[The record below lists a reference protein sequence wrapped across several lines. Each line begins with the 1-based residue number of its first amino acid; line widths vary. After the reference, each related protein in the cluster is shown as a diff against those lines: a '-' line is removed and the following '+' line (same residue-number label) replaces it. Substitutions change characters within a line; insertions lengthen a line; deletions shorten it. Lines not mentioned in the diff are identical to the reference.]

1 MSPPKVSVHATAVE
15 RNKLFKKMAAG
26 NRLVHVPADVVRKGI
41 FSGLFSVP
49 KDLEKD
55 RLILDARPPN
65 TLEPVLSTWT
75 STMSSANALTGIE
88 LEQDQ
93 SLFMSG
99 RDIRDFFYQFKVG
112 PQRARRNVLAS
123 LLSCADLE
131 FIFGRPFAEPGYVAL
146 NTMAMGDCN
155 ACEFAYSQHT

>member
-99 RDIRDFFYQFKVG
+99 RDIRDFFTNSK
-112 PQRARRNVLAS
+112 
-123 LLSCADLE
+123 
-131 FIFGRPFAEPGYVAL
+131 
-146 NTMAMGDCN
+146 
-155 ACEFAYSQHT
+155 